1 MFTDRREEEG
11 SKVESEYSRLRNSEI
26 RHEVYLLFE
35 ILNSSAL
42 LKTSMTLLSLKL
54 LQHFARI

>member
-1 MFTDRREEEG
+1 MFMDRREEEG

-26 RHEVYLLFE
+26 RHEIYLLFE

-42 LKTSMTLLSLKL
+42 
-54 LQHFARI
+54 R